1 MGQDLLGDSGHP
13 RHHVRSRPCSS
24 VAGRLLADTL
34 ANTHSALTALL
45 IFFNID
51 LRRQIPRNDIQ
62 RIVAAWGASG
72 SPTQAQAHYP
82 TDFSQDVIPI
92 PCHSHNDYWRKV
104 PLYDAL
110 AAGCTGVEADVW
122 LTDNDLLVGHS
133 KGSLTSA
140 RSLTSL
146 YINPLIAILKHQN
159 PPLTFQTSTPSPA
172 SVNGVFETNPA
183 TSLVLLIDIKT
194 NGTATFPVILE
205 QLEPLRSQGYL
216 THFNGSAIIPGP
228 ITVVGTG
235 NTPFDLLISNT
246 TYRDIF
252 FDAPLDQLWGDNGIV
267 PTNNSVLYTAENSYY
282 ASVDFAKAIGKPWH
296 GSLAPLQVDTILGQA
311 RAASAKGL
319 KARYWNTPAWPTG
332 VRDHIWDVLERE
344 GVGMLNVDDLT
355 AASQRNWV
363 SYD

>member
-1 MGQDLLGDSGHP
+1 MD
-13 RHHVRSRPCSS
+13 RM
-24 VAGRLLADTL
+24 AD
-34 ANTHSALTALL
+34 ADSALTALL
-45 IFFNID
+45 IFFNIH

-62 RIVAAWGASG
+62 RIVAAWGAPG
-72 SPTQAQAHYP
+72 SPTEAEAHYP
-82 TDFSQDVIPI
+82 TDFSRDVIPI

-133 KGSLTSA
+133 TGSLSSA

-146 YINPLIAILKHQN
+146 YIDPLMSILNHQN
-159 PPLTFQTSTPSPA
+159 PPVTFQTSTSSDPEQNTATSNASPI
-172 SVNGVFETNPA
+172 NGVFETNPA
-183 TSLVLLIDIKT
+183 TSLVLLIDVKT
-194 NGTATFPVILE
+194 DGTATIPIVIQ
-205 QLEPLRSQGYL
+205 QLQALRSQGYL
-216 THFNGSAIIPGP
+216 TYFNGSAIIPGP

-235 NTPFDLLISNT
+235 NTPFDLLTSNT

-252 FDAPLDQLWGDNGIV
+252 FDAPLDQLWGDNGIT

-282 ASVDFAKAIGKPWH
+282 ASVDFDKAIGKPWH
-296 GSLAPLQVDTILGQA
+296 GSLAPSQVDTILGQA

-319 KARYWNTPAWPTG
+319 KARYWNTPSWPVG

-344 GVGMLNVDDLT
+344 EVGMLNVDDLT
-355 AASQRNWV
+355 AASQRNWGFGK
-363 SYD
+363 

>member
-1 MGQDLLGDSGHP
+1 M
-13 RHHVRSRPCSS
+13 
-24 VAGRLLADTL
+24 
-34 ANTHSALTALL
+34 
-45 IFFNID
+45 
-51 LRRQIPRNDIQ
+51 
-62 RIVAAWGASG
+62 
-72 SPTQAQAHYP
+72 
-82 TDFSQDVIPI
+82 
-92 PCHSHNDYWRKV
+92 

-159 PPLTFQTSTPSPA
+159 PPLTFNTSTTSPA
-172 SVNGVFETNPA
+172 SINGVFETNPT

-194 NGTATFPVILE
+194 NGAATFPVILQ

-216 THFNGSAIIPGP
+216 TYFNGSAIIPGP

-235 NTPFDLLISNT
+235 NTPFTLLISNT
-246 TYRDIF
+246 THRSIF
-252 FDAPLDQLWGDNGIV
+252 FDAPLDQLWGDDNNGIL
-267 PTNNSVLYTAENSYY
+267 PTNNSLLYTAENSYY

-311 RAASAKGL
+311 SAASEKGL
-319 KARYWNTPAWPTG
+319 RARYWNTPAWPVG
-332 VRDHIWDVLERE
+332 VRDHVWDVLVRE
-344 GVGMLNVDDLT
+344 GVGMLNVDDLE
-355 AASQRNWV
+355 AASRRDWV
-363 SYD
+363 SYG